1 MSQVV
6 TGRPSAAAAPA
17 AAPSAVPET
26 PARAAVVSAL
36 RGAGPSVRSCGNGS
50 GGVASVTIV
59 FNSRGEVNT
68 ATVASPVTGAQASC
82 VTSAVR
88 RVHVPP
94 FSRPTFSV
102 TYPFALQ

>member
-1 MSQVV
+1 MNQVV
-6 TGRPSAAAAPA
+6 AGRPAASAAAPA
-17 AAPSAVPET
+17 PASNLPAVPDRSAVI
-26 PARAAVVSAL
+26 AAL
-36 RGAGPSVRSCGNGS
+36 RGAGSSVRSCGTGQ
-50 GGVASVTIV
+50 GGVATVTIV

-68 ATVASPVTGAQASC
+68 ATVAAPVTGAQASC

-88 RVHVPP
+88 RVHVPA